1 LKKLLAVSFALAA
14 LAATAPVSAADLPNK
29 MYSKA
34 PLMAAPGTNWT
45 GCYVGANGGYGW
57 GKDDVAA
64 DGSPFGAEGS
74 PNFKGGLGGGQL
86 GCDYQFAPS
95 WVVGVEAMYDFA
107 SLKGDVVDPANTA
120 AITASKYSGIGAV
133 AGRVG
138 YAFDRSLLYVI
149 GGLGVSRSERT
160 LVGPGF
166 SQSTSTRSKTGWMIG
181 GGWEY
186 MFAQNWSAKIEYNH
200 YDFGKF
206 SESVTQLP
214 SGSVFLQN
222 DRNTGVDVV
231 LVGVNFRFH

>member
-1 LKKLLAVSFALAA
+1 
-14 LAATAPVSAADLPNK
+14 
-29 MYSKA
+29 
-34 PLMAAPGTNWT
+34 MAAPGTNWT

-74 PNFKGGLGGGQL
+74 PTFKGGLGGGQI

-107 SLKGDVVDPANTA
+107 SLKGDVVDPANTSA
-120 AITASKYSGIGAV
+120 TTTSKYKGIGAL
-133 AGRVG
+133 AGRLG
-138 YAFDRSLLYVI
+138 YAFDRSLFYVI
-149 GGLGVSRSERT
+149 GGLGVSRSERSLAGT
-160 LVGPGF
+160 GPAFTQTTGDR
-166 SQSTSTRSKTGWMIG
+166 TKWGWMIG

-206 SESVTQLP
+206 SESVTQQP
-214 SGSVFLQN
+214 GGAVFLQN